1 MKTNII
7 FLISMV
13 YHVFGKESKA
23 IISRLTHSQNSGSVP
38 NYIDNSS
45 VCPKLYFSTNR
56 VVQNCSSLNLAA
68 NWNVENIDSHFVT
81 ELILSN
87 NNFRENLPKNEINQ
101 YDSLTLLD
109 LASNFINELTTD
121 LQRIDCKINNF
132 KTFILNHNRF
142 TQIPLLNSNCMNT
155 IEKLFINNNKLLVN
169 FDNKNTF
176 TNPIDTQS
184 VTKTMEKLKYLDVSH
199 CNIEELNKENYSI
212 LKYFPKL
219 VYLNLIGNRIKYIYQ
234 NPFQQLRYL
243 HYLSFEQNNIFCD
256 INIIWVKDYLSSKN
270 TRICCDNE
278 PVLPIDPQIID
289 ILPNGGIGSKD
300 YAPTCFS
307 PLTLKN
313 ESILT
318 FPQHLFLISIKLTT
332 TLEIT
337 ELSVNSGD
345 SVSLDCSLFSQ
356 PSSDLW
362 WSFNDRILSK
372 TVTPNSPYEFNENF
386 DATNTANLLN
396 KTSVLIIKKSTQ
408 NLAGK
413 YSCNAFY
420 SNYEP
425 NQYLSINTLSF
436 QLNVGKDPVPLAV
449 VGPLTAGEI
458 AGIVIGSILGFLLLC
473 LFIFLCVYCCCFN
486 GTNLCCFPCFCCFP
500 CLEGSRKQKKIS
512 KYSSSTVNSIS
523 SDLRYSST
531 KQNHITETE
540 ESQSGFKDLNHI
552 KPNYVANTVSKST
565 GGSYRKDNENFHE
578 SSITW
583 KILPN
588 KNLTDT
594 DLNTLHNGN
603 INIIQTTDSYDN
615 SRTLINQFSQ
625 QDLIDINPS
634 LETEFINDASN
645 GKYSLTAI
653 NKNHHKPQIYS
664 INNPIDYGSTYNTNE
679 GFLNDNSDLNQVRFS
694 TDIIINKNEE
704 YDSFDPNNIQQ
715 YTNNIGVY
723 SSSAGNNF
731 SSFSKEVTNSE
742 IIRNKQYINSNNFN
756 NNYIHEVNNTSFVK
770 YDSDV

>member
-1 MKTNII
+1 M
-7 FLISMV
+7 
-13 YHVFGKESKA
+13 
-23 IISRLTHSQNSGSVP
+23 
-38 NYIDNSS
+38 
-45 VCPKLYFSTNR
+45 
-56 VVQNCSSLNLAA
+56 
-68 NWNVENIDSHFVT
+68 
-81 ELILSN
+81 
-87 NNFRENLPKNEINQ
+87 
-101 YDSLTLLD
+101 
-109 LASNFINELTTD
+109 
-121 LQRIDCKINNF
+121 
-132 KTFILNHNRF
+132 
-142 TQIPLLNSNCMNT
+142 
-155 IEKLFINNNKLLVN
+155 
-169 FDNKNTF
+169 
-176 TNPIDTQS
+176 
-184 VTKTMEKLKYLDVSH
+184 
-199 CNIEELNKENYSI
+199 
-212 LKYFPKL
+212 
-219 VYLNLIGNRIKYIYQ
+219 
-234 NPFQQLRYL
+234 
-243 HYLSFEQNNIFCD
+243 
-256 INIIWVKDYLSSKN
+256 
-270 TRICCDNE
+270 
-278 PVLPIDPQIID
+278 
-289 ILPNGGIGSKD
+289 
-300 YAPTCFS
+300 
-307 PLTLKN
+307 
-313 ESILT
+313 
-318 FPQHLFLISIKLTT
+318 
-332 TLEIT
+332 
-337 ELSVNSGD
+337 
-345 SVSLDCSLFSQ
+345 
-356 PSSDLW
+356 
-362 WSFNDRILSK
+362 
-372 TVTPNSPYEFNENF
+372 
-386 DATNTANLLN
+386 
-396 KTSVLIIKKSTQ
+396 
-408 NLAGK
+408 
-413 YSCNAFY
+413 
-420 SNYEP
+420 
-425 NQYLSINTLSF
+425 
-436 QLNVGKDPVPLAV
+436 
-449 VGPLTAGEI
+449 TAGEI